1 MKMEF
6 IKNYIKRINKED
18 IKYFL
23 EDNDIYLDEEII
35 NSLLVIVKDDYEN
48 IINEDEVILK
58 KIKDLIKE
66 DNYNKLLSILR
77 KYKDLYIK

>member
-66 DNYNKLLSILR
+66 DYYNKLLSILR

>member
-6 IKNYIKRINKED
+6 IKNYIKRINKDD

-35 NSLLVIVKDDYEN
+35 NSLLVIVKNDYEN

>member
-23 EDNDIYLDEEII
+23 EDNDIYLDDEII
-35 NSLLVIVKDDYEN
+35 NSLLVIVKNDYES

>member
-1 MKMEF
+1 MEF

-35 NSLLVIVKDDYEN
+35 NSLLVIVKNDYEN

>member
-6 IKNYIKRINKED
+6 IKNYIKRINKDD

>member
-6 IKNYIKRINKED
+6 IKNYIKRINKDD

-23 EDNDIYLDEEII
+23 EDNDIYLDDEII
-35 NSLLVIVKDDYEN
+35 NSLLVIVKNDYEN

>member
-6 IKNYIKRINKED
+6 IKNYIKRINKDD

-35 NSLLVIVKDDYEN
+35 NSLLLIVKDDYEN

>member
-23 EDNDIYLDEEII
+23 EDNDIYLDDEII
-35 NSLLVIVKDDYEN
+35 NSLLVIVKNDYEN

>member
-35 NSLLVIVKDDYEN
+35 NSLLVIVKDDYES

>member
-23 EDNDIYLDEEII
+23 EDNDIYLDDEII
-35 NSLLVIVKDDYEN
+35 NSLLVIIKNDYEN